1 MYTIYV
7 EEMDKPVFVGHATA
21 QFCMVG
27 SGIFVGGKFY
37 TVKSIE
43 LQQIAEVSRKCTH

>member
-27 SGIFVGGKFY
+27 FGILVDGKFY

-43 LQQIAEVSRKCTH
+43 VSKKCTH